1 MRVFAYCTASARR
14 AVSAAT
20 GVSPLSSPP
29 VPAGMFEPR
38 WLGGHDLLYFRLHGK
53 PGANAW
59 YNDAGSAALT
69 EDQVLAADLGGAV
82 VVVANCYGD
91 GGPMVRALYAA
102 GATAVIAGAGP
113 NYAAVRRVVGADL
126 LVRWVILGLRM
137 GLGVDRALSL
147 AQMRLKMSSWRA
159 SDRDAA
165 QFVVLGRRDVE
176 ERDVV

>member
-1 MRVFAYCTASARR
+1 MRVFAYCTTSARR

-29 VPAGMFEPR
+29 ALAATFEPL
-38 WLGGHDLLYFRLHGK
+38 WLEGHDLLYFRLHGK

-102 GATAVIAGAGP
+102 GATAVIAGP

-147 AQMRLKMSSWRA
+147 AQMRLKMSSWRP